1 MEYTE
6 HDSIN
11 IALAYGEGGDVWN
24 NARVDQI
31 KVRLKEFFR
40 LSSDEQ
46 CCYCKKDFADEF
58 NMVIDIEHI
67 LPKSRFHDYMFE
79 VFNLNIACKRC
90 NMRIKKDKTDF
101 IVNMDEIIAQR
112 FDTSHYKL
120 IHPNF
125 DNYFT
130 HLDVIQ
136 ILRNNK
142 KFIKYVVVNNSQKGE
157 YTYSYFQLEKRE
169 IDTINEAQGVTIKE
183 SQVAELPE
191 EIMIDLK
198 ELLKN
203 I

>member
-6 HDSIN
+6 QDSIN
-11 IALAYGEGGDVWN
+11 IALAFGEEGDVWN
-24 NARVDQI
+24 NIKVDQI
-31 KVRLKEFFR
+31 KVRLKEHYR

-46 CCYCKKDFADEF
+46 CCYCKKDFGDEF

-67 LPKSRFHDYMFE
+67 LPKSRFPDYMFD

-90 NMRIKKDKTDF
+90 NMRIKKDKIDF
-101 IVNMDEIIAQR
+101 IVNMDEIVAQR
-112 FDTSHYKL
+112 LERSQYKF

-125 DNYFT
+125 DNYFN
-130 HLDVIQ
+130 HLEVIQ

-142 KFIKYVVVNNSQKGE
+142 KFIKYLVVDNSQKGK
-157 YTYSYFQLEKRE
+157 YTYKYFQLDRRE

-183 SQVAELPE
+183 SEVAELPE
-191 EIMIDLK
+191 EITINLK
-198 ELLKN
+198 ELLKD